1 MENVQIENKSCGTF
15 KYTVNADFMNFRSVE
30 SV

>member
-15 KYTVNADFMNFRSVE
+15 KYTVNADFMNFRSVFL
-30 SV
+30 